1 MEIREKEF
9 EMVQIGGREKLKVR
23 EQILFCPSCK
33 NYFITQDMSRLLVL
47 SHPGYY
53 VDVSVYDLKPSKK
66 ARTTAVDNPQKNQP
80 KEHKEVKTSTN
91 SPITQPTTENKPTS
105 QEHSSIS
112 SRTRS
117 GINAKVYLSNTYS
130 AANNICPVCSSVLT
144 SELVNIPVIEQN
156 GDFYRY
162 YTDRVRYCYKCR
174 RAYIS
179 KDNVASILSKVNG
192 TSAIL
197 KTLRLENATVH
208 TASNSRDFLYRPT
221 LDNSHAIFYP
231 AEDYR
236 FHSSNSSG
244 EMELNAQSFLGEM
257 GYSVNK
263 GVNIRRHILA
273 EAIKKHGKR
282 RVSDHL
288 AFLISTRKA
297 QLNGEAKYANALRIW
312 QDDLNY
318 ISNF

>member
-1 MEIREKEF
+1 MLQ
-9 EMVQIGGREKLKVR
+9 VGGSKKLKVR

-33 NYFITQDMSRLLVL
+33 NYFITQDMSRLLVM

-66 ARTTAVDNPQKNQP
+66 ARTTAVDKQHEKRPE
-80 KEHKEVKTSTN
+80 EHRGINTQTN
-91 SPITQPTTENKPTS
+91 SPTTQPTLENKPTS
-105 QEHSSIS
+105 QETSSIPHS
-112 SRTRS
+112 VRS
-117 GINAKVYLSNTYS
+117 GMNAKVYLSNTYS
-130 AANNICPVCSSVLT
+130 AANNICPVCRSVLAR
-144 SELVNIPVIEQN
+144 ELVNIPVIEKN

-162 YTDRVRYCYKCR
+162 YADTVRYCHKCR

-192 TSAIL
+192 TSTAL

-208 TASNSRDFLYRPT
+208 TAPNNREFLYRPT

-236 FHSSNSSG
+236 FHSSSSSG
-244 EMELNAQSFLGEM
+244 EMELNTQSFLGEM

-263 GVNIRRHILA
+263 SINARRHILS
-273 EAIKKHGKR
+273 EAVKKHGKR

-297 QLNGEAKYANALRIW
+297 QLNGERKYANALRIW